1 MNAENESIETV
12 QNALT
17 IIIIDDIIGEITKQ
31 GLFKRKKN
39 DLLDIILTKLNE
51 ERYEKLNLTEIF
63 NNIMETRMTK
73 NYEDTLNNVVEQ
85 RNMKLTAKNIEKKI
99 NNLKYLNKINNLNTA
114 IEKIKNS
121 IKKKSIRQSI
131 EKIDIPAN
139 VEVVISEL
147 LSILRKNY

>member
-1 MNAENESIETV
+1 MNAENESIETL

-51 ERYEKLNLTEIF
+51 EMYEKLNLTEIF

-85 RNMKLTAKNIEKKI
+85 RNMKLTAKHIEKKI